1 MDSGVHFDGS
11 KWRQSRPRVMPRVGG
26 GSLTTFLKCLKSTLR
41 ARSSRRVRLGSAR
54 RSAPTSDGISRA
66 VTRLVCKA
74 TTLDVDMI
82 VDIAN
87 EVYSLEK
94 ESRFA
99 MHLTSTLRK
108 DGRPDDDAFDQSGR
122 ESLLDDFDYGMCGRV
137 FQYDVSAGK
146 V

>member
-1 MDSGVHFDGS
+1 MAAVSSSSEASSGGRLFDDIFEVLEVNPEGKKFEKGACSLPKQSWREKQAVHPS
-11 KWRQSRPRVMPRVGG
+11 H
-26 GSLTTFLKCLKSTLR
+26 
-41 ARSSRRVRLGSAR
+41 ARS
-54 RSAPTSDGISRA
+54 
-66 VTRLVCKA
+66 VTRLVCRA

-137 FQYDVSAGK
+137 FQYDVRSGQ